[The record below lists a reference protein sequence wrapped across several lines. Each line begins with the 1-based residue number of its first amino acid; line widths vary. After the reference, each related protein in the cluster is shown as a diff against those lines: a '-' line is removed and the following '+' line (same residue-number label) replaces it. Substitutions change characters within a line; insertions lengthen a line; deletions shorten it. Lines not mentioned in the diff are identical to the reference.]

1 MRMTNG
7 RRFVAAMLAVLM
19 LIPANLAL
27 AGGAT
32 VLRVHFSGSDARS
45 SWSMDD
51 LRALPAIVIET
62 TTPFTDGRQRF
73 AGVALHTVLGEVDA
87 DAVLSLRALNDYVVT
102 IPVAEI
108 TEQVPI
114 IAYERNGARMS
125 VRDKGPLWVIY
136 PFDDD
141 PDYQNELSYSRS
153 IWQLVEIIVA
163 R

>member
-1 MRMTNG
+1 MRKFPY
-7 RRFVAAMLAVLM
+7 RRFGAFVLVILM
-19 LIPANLAL
+19 LVPANLGL

-32 VLRVHFSGSDARS
+32 VLRVQLAGSDMLT

-51 LRALPAIVIET
+51 LHDLPVIVIET

-73 AGVALHTVLGEVDA
+73 AGVALHAVLGEVEPN
-87 DAVLSLRALNDYVVT
+87 AVLLLRALNDYVVS

-114 IAYERNGARMS
+114 IAYERNGTRMS

-136 PFDDD
+136 PFDDG

-153 IWQLVEIIVA
+153 IWQLVEITVA